1 MIYLKEYN
9 TEYDDHKVNQGVNI
23 NNMRPTIDLPSD
35 YFITPDEDGDDDDE
49 YYSTSSGKD
58 GLYHGTEPGHNK
70 GVKAKNTAVYKMS
83 AESKILTYRQFESSK
98 LNIDFSYRSNLGE
111 NEIKNYINMGVDIN
125 IRCYQN
131 ETFLFFAVQKNNY
144 KLVKYL
150 LENGADPNLL
160 NYYDFPP
167 IYYATIRSLL
177 DIVDLLIRYGSTINL
192 NSKNAINTDVMLY
205 LDDTLELFK
214 KDYPESY
221 QKYLKMKKTKT
232 FNL

>member
-1 MIYLKEYN
+1 MKFLKEYN

-23 NNMRPTIDLPSD
+23 NNMKPTIDLPSD
-35 YFITPDEDGDDDDE
+35 YFITPDEDGDDDE
-49 YYSTSSGKD
+49 YYSTSAGRD

-83 AESKILTYRQFESSK
+83 AESKILTYRQFESFTPDFSDISGLGEK
-98 LNIDFSYRSNLGE
+98 DILTYLNI
-111 NEIKNYINMGVDIN
+111 GVDIN
-125 IRCYQN
+125 IRCYHN
-131 ETFLFFAVQKNNY
+131 ETFLFFAVQRNNY
-144 KLVKYL
+144 KLVKIL
-150 LENGADPNLL
+150 LEKGADPNIL
-160 NYYDFPP
+160 NDYNLPP

-177 DIVDLLIRYGSTINL
+177 DIVDLLIRYGSTISL
-192 NSKNAINTDVMLY
+192 NTKNAIYTDVMLY

-221 QKYLKMKKTKT
+221 QKYLKMKKTNL